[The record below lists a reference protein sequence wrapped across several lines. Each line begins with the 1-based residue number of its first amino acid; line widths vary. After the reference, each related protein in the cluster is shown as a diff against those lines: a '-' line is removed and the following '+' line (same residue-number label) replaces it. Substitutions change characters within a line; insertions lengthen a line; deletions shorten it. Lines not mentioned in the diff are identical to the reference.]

1 MGRSSGILAS
11 GLTPVGGPRVD
22 LLRTAFYALKRK
34 AAPGVT
40 IGVTSME
47 VCHRANTPSRLATGS
62 TDSHNRLLLRPCRC
76 GSNLRHIGLVE
87 WDDVGSPFQVRRR
100 DFLPHV
106 T

>member
-1 MGRSSGILAS
+1 MFDLRHAPAKVRSH
-11 GLTPVGGPRVD
+11 R
-22 LLRTAFYALKRK
+22 
-34 AAPGVT
+34 T

-62 TDSHNRLLLRPCRC
+62 TDSHNRLLLGPCRC

-87 WDDVGSPFQVRRR
+87 WGDVSSPFQVRRR
-100 DFLPHV
+100 DLLPHV